1 MNTPSSDFS
10 SEAAETLPTAKPKR
24 VPRLRSLAHR
34 LLHLK
39 DANGQ
44 PIPLHDELLFFLEIP
59 PEGTRDRWQKG
70 ADLCAGHGIQ
80 TSRMAVWRFYHAN
93 ILEWRRA
100 QAPPLPIQPPKPEET
115 AALHEMARHFAAQ
128 RTLDFLRDP
137 ALSPGHLVG
146 LIQNDN
152 HRQKIQLGRDQ
163 FNERLTVRRMND
175 SRRLY
180 KSIEASIRD
189 KHLFEYQL
197 KSVRKSFSI
206 LLNACSKSDQA
217 SHTTS

>member
-1 MNTPSSDFS
+1 MNSF
-10 SEAAETLPTAKPKR
+10 
-24 VPRLRSLAHR
+24 
-34 LLHLK
+34 
-39 DANGQ
+39 
-44 PIPLHDELLFFLEIP
+44 FFLEVP

-80 TSRMAVWRFYHAN
+80 ISRMSVWRFYHAN

-115 AALHEMARHFAAQ
+115 AALHEMTRHFAAQ

-152 HRQKIQLGRDQ
+152 NRQQIQLGRDK
-163 FNERLTVRRMND
+163 FNEHLKVRKMKD
-175 SRRLY
+175 DRRVYRGL
-180 KSIEASIRD
+180 EAAIRE

-197 KSVRKSFSI
+197 TATRKTFAL
-206 LLNACSKSDQA
+206 LLNAYSKDETKDKN
-217 SHTTS
+217 TTS